1 MTTVIV
7 NLLITIGSLGI
18 FLYGMKL
25 MSESLQKLA
34 GNKMRDILA
43 RMTSKPINGIFTGA
57 FVTTII
63 QSSSATTVMVV
74 SFVNAGLLSLA
85 GAVAVIMG
93 ANIGTTAT
101 AWIISLLGLKFSMA
115 ELAIPIVAI
124 SIPFIFSKHS
134 KRKSIGEFIVGF
146 SLLFLGIE
154 FMKDSIPDINNY
166 PELLQFIAQYSN
178 YGYFSILLFVL
189 IGTILTL
196 IVQSSSATMAITLL
210 MCSQGWIS
218 FEVGAAMVLGENI
231 GTTITANL
239 AAMVANN
246 SAKKAALSH
255 LVFNVIGVV
264 WMLILFFPFLNL
276 VDFITMKLEGV
287 SPFTDA
293 VAIPIALSLFHSMF
307 NITNTFVLVWF
318 IPLIIKIVNFVIK
331 NNPNDDIENFRL
343 KYIDTGLVSTS
354 ELGIQSAKQEIEIFG
369 QRVERMFTFLKELDD
384 NTKVDDFEKTME
396 RIKKYETITDKM
408 EIEIAK
414 YLTKITEGELSKQSS
429 QKVTSMLRIIDN
441 LESIGD
447 SIYQMAILKSIQREQ
462 KIKFDTRMNTE
473 LDVMFGLVE
482 NSLKVM
488 NKNLQMDYDTIDLE
502 AAYNCENE
510 INTYRNILRTNHLE
524 AIKAGSYT
532 YELGTLYSSIY
543 ALYEKTGDFVIN
555 VSEAMDN
562 SQKIAEH
569 GI

>member
-287 SPFTDA
+287 SPFADA

>member
-264 WMLILFFPFLNL
+264 WMLIVFFPFLNL

-307 NITNTFVLVWF
+307 NITNTLVLVWF

-384 NTKVDDFEKTME
+384 NTKADDFEKTME

-462 KIKFDTRMNTE
+462 RIKFDTRMTTE

-562 SQKIAEH
+562 SQKMAEH

>member
-1 MTTVIV
+1 
-7 NLLITIGSLGI
+7 
-18 FLYGMKL
+18 
-25 MSESLQKLA
+25 
-34 GNKMRDILA
+34 
-43 RMTSKPINGIFTGA
+43 
-57 FVTTII
+57 
-63 QSSSATTVMVV
+63 
-74 SFVNAGLLSLA
+74 
-85 GAVAVIMG
+85 
-93 ANIGTTAT
+93 
-101 AWIISLLGLKFSMA
+101 
-115 ELAIPIVAI
+115 
-124 SIPFIFSKHS
+124 
-134 KRKSIGEFIVGF
+134 
-146 SLLFLGIE
+146 
-154 FMKDSIPDINNY
+154 
-166 PELLQFIAQYSN
+166 
-178 YGYFSILLFVL
+178 
-189 IGTILTL
+189 
-196 IVQSSSATMAITLL
+196 
-210 MCSQGWIS
+210 
-218 FEVGAAMVLGENI
+218 
-231 GTTITANL
+231 
-239 AAMVANN
+239 
-246 SAKKAALSH
+246 
-255 LVFNVIGVV
+255 
-264 WMLILFFPFLNL
+264 
-276 VDFITMKLEGV
+276 
-287 SPFTDA
+287 
-293 VAIPIALSLFHSMF
+293 
-307 NITNTFVLVWF
+307 
-318 IPLIIKIVNFVIK
+318 VNFVIK

>member
-1 MTTVIV
+1 
-7 NLLITIGSLGI
+7 
-18 FLYGMKL
+18 
-25 MSESLQKLA
+25 
-34 GNKMRDILA
+34 
-43 RMTSKPINGIFTGA
+43 
-57 FVTTII
+57 
-63 QSSSATTVMVV
+63 MVV

-287 SPFTDA
+287 SPFADA

-429 QKVTSMLRIIDN
+429 QSVSSMLRIIDN

>member
-1 MTTVIV
+1 
-7 NLLITIGSLGI
+7 
-18 FLYGMKL
+18 
-25 MSESLQKLA
+25 
-34 GNKMRDILA
+34 
-43 RMTSKPINGIFTGA
+43 
-57 FVTTII
+57 
-63 QSSSATTVMVV
+63 
-74 SFVNAGLLSLA
+74 
-85 GAVAVIMG
+85 
-93 ANIGTTAT
+93 
-101 AWIISLLGLKFSMA
+101 
-115 ELAIPIVAI
+115 
-124 SIPFIFSKHS
+124 
-134 KRKSIGEFIVGF
+134 
-146 SLLFLGIE
+146 
-154 FMKDSIPDINNY
+154 
-166 PELLQFIAQYSN
+166 
-178 YGYFSILLFVL
+178 
-189 IGTILTL
+189 
-196 IVQSSSATMAITLL
+196 
-210 MCSQGWIS
+210 
-218 FEVGAAMVLGENI
+218 
-231 GTTITANL
+231 
-239 AAMVANN
+239 
-246 SAKKAALSH
+246 
-255 LVFNVIGVV
+255 
-264 WMLILFFPFLNL
+264 MLILFFPFLNL

-287 SPFTDA
+287 SPFADA

-369 QRVERMFTFLKELDD
+369 QRVERMFTFVKELDD
-384 NTKVDDFEKTME
+384 NTKVDVFEKTME

-429 QKVTSMLRIIDN
+429 QKVASMLRIIDN

>member
-255 LVFNVIGVV
+255 LVFNVIGVL

-318 IPLIIKIVNFVIK
+318 IPIIIKIVNFVIK

>member
-287 SPFTDA
+287 SPFADA

-369 QRVERMFTFLKELDD
+369 QLVERMFTFLKELDD